1 MAAEFARSARGVL
14 IGSALEAGVH
24 RMHAKGM
31 LPVFSLV
38 EPAASAQD
46 VSLVALAAAG
56 LFLLLWG

>member
-1 MAAEFARSARGVL
+1 ML